1 MIQFIKRMDRGKLFY
16 CFLAVI
22 LSMTLVV
29 PLLLQSPT
37 EAAIKRT
44 PTKPVVT
51 KVTATKD
58 SVTITWK
65 KSKYATS
72 YGVLYR
78 AAGTKKWIRVKT
90 VNSSTSKYTHK
101 SSARYPLKAGKKYYY
116 TVKAYN
122 KYSKRTATDH
132 SLKSVTIPVIPGTVK
147 TVKVKANNYKQTTV
161 TWSKSGN
168 ATNYLIYYRPGSSK
182 KWTRIAMVDSR
193 AMKYVHKS
201 SSKYPLKAG
210 NTYYYTVRGYNK
222 VFKTYGGF
230 NRTGIKVNIP
240 KKPAATPTAT
250 ETPKPTVKPTATPK
264 PTAKPT
270 ATPTE
275 TPEPT
280 IEPTATPKPTQKPKP
295 TATSKPTQTPKPTAT
310 PTPVPNYMTEAY
322 ARKCEKEMIRL
333 ANVERK
339 KAGLPL
345 LEEHESLNKAAQI
358 RVEETLEK
366 FSHER
371 PNGGDDSTLSYE
383 SGAANLHGEV
393 IERGA
398 NNPEVAISA
407 WMESKGHRETILNH
421 NWRYVGAGWRSISQ
435 YGSYEVLVFADKDPD
450 QKYTLSVDANGG
462 TFPTKGDVETFDLQV
477 PAGATVP
484 VSDIPVPVK
493 EENEFKNW
501 TLIDTV
507 GIETRVKNC
516 VHMFEDLKVK
526 ANWTPL
532 ATPIPTLTPTP
543 TVTPEPI
550 ATPTPTMTPEP
561 TPIETPEIPEPTI
574 TPAPDE
580 TPTEST
586 SESDSNNNDDDLEF
600 EDYACLTADNI
611 KLTPNTISVE
621 NALGED
627 FSDSIELEP

>member
-90 VNSSTSKYTHK
+90 VSSSTSKYTHK

-147 TVKVKANNYKQTTV
+147 TVNVKANNYKQTTV

-222 VFKTYGGF
+222 VFKTYGGY
-230 NRTGIKVNIP
+230 NKAGVKAVIP
-240 KKPAATPTAT
+240 SKPQPTETPTET
-250 ETPKPTVKPTATPK
+250 PEPTVEPTTTPKPTVKPTATPK
-264 PTAKPT
+264 PTQ
-270 ATPTE
+270 
-275 TPEPT
+275 
-280 IEPTATPKPTQKPKP
+280 TPKPV
-295 TATSKPTQTPKPTAT
+295 ATPKPTQTPKPTAT
-310 PTPVPNYMTEAY
+310 PTSVPNYMTEAY

-462 TFPTKGDVETFDLQV
+462 VFPTKGDVETFDLQV

-493 EENEFKNW
+493 EGNEFEKWSCYVPSFGLEEN
-501 TLIDTV
+501 V
-507 GIETRVKNC
+507 GTKLT
-516 VHMFEDLKVK
+516 MFAAKEVK

-543 TVTPEPI
+543 TLTPEPI
-550 ATPTPTMTPEP
+550 ITPDPDPVITPEVTITPEP
-561 TPIETPEIPEPTI
+561 TETPEPTTTPE
-574 TPAPDE
+574 
-580 TPTEST
+580 
-586 SESDSNNNDDDLEF
+586 
-600 EDYACLTADNI
+600 
-611 KLTPNTISVE
+611 
-621 NALGED
+621 ED
-627 FSDSIELEP
+627 FSDASQQDANLALNEADTFSDTFDSTEVK

>member
-1 MIQFIKRMDRGKLFY
+1 MIQFIKRMDRGRLFY

-90 VNSSTSKYTHK
+90 VSSSTSKYTHK

-193 AMKYVHKS
+193 ALKYIHKS
-201 SSKYPLKAG
+201 SSKYPIKAG
-210 NTYYYTVRGYNK
+210 QTYYYMVRGYHK
-222 VFKTYGGF
+222 TFKTYGGF
-230 NRTGIKVNIP
+230 NRTGVKAVIP
-240 KKPAATPTAT
+240 RKPR
-250 ETPKPTVKPTATPK
+250 
-264 PTAKPT
+264 PT

-280 IEPTATPKPTQKPKP
+280 VEPTATPKPTVKPTATPKPTQKPKP

-462 TFPTKGDVETFDLQV
+462 IFPTKGDVETFDLQV

-493 EENEFKNW
+493 EGNEFEKWSCYVPSFGLEEN
-501 TLIDTV
+501 V
-507 GIETRVKNC
+507 GTKLT
-516 VHMFEDLKVK
+516 MFAAKEVK

-543 TVTPEPI
+543 TLTPEPI
-550 ATPTPTMTPEP
+550 ITPDPDPVITPEVTITPEP
-561 TPIETPEIPEPTI
+561 TEAPELTETPE
-574 TPAPDE
+574 
-580 TPTEST
+580 
-586 SESDSNNNDDDLEF
+586 
-600 EDYACLTADNI
+600 
-611 KLTPNTISVE
+611 
-621 NALGED
+621 ED
-627 FSDSIELEP
+627 FSDASQQDADLALNEADTFSDTFDSPEVK

>member
-78 AAGTKKWIRVKT
+78 AAGAKKWIRVKT

-147 TVKVKANNYKQTTV
+147 TVNVKANNYKQTTV

-222 VFKTYGGF
+222 VFKTYGGY
-230 NRTGIKVNIP
+230 NKAGVKAVIP
-240 KKPAATPTAT
+240 SKPQPTETPTETPEPTVEPTA
-250 ETPKPTVKPTATPK
+250 TPKPTVKPTATPK
-264 PTAKPT
+264 PTQ
-270 ATPTE
+270 
-275 TPEPT
+275 
-280 IEPTATPKPTQKPKP
+280 TPKPV
-295 TATSKPTQTPKPTAT
+295 ATPKPTQTPKPTAT

-339 KAGLPL
+339 KAGLPAL
-345 LEEHESLNKAAQI
+345 IENEALNRAAQI
-358 RVEETLEK
+358 RVEETIEK

-371 PNGGDDSTLSYE
+371 PNGEGPTSVGYE
-383 SGAANLHGEV
+383 AGAGNLAAEI

-398 NNPEVAISA
+398 YNPEVAISA
-407 WMESKGHRETILNH
+407 WMESKGHREIMLSS
-421 NWRYVGAGWRSISQ
+421 RYLYVGAGWRNISQ
-435 YGSYEVLVFADKDPD
+435 YVSYEVLVFADKDPD
-450 QKYTLSVDANGG
+450 QKYALSVDANGG
-462 TFPTKGDVETFDLQV
+462 VFPTKGDVETFDLQV

-493 EENEFKNW
+493 EGNEFEKWSCYVPSFGLEEN
-501 TLIDTV
+501 V
-507 GIETRVKNC
+507 GTKLT
-516 VHMFEDLKVK
+516 MFAAKEVK

-543 TVTPEPI
+543 TLTPEPI
-550 ATPTPTMTPEP
+550 ITPDPDPVITPEVTITPEP
-561 TPIETPEIPEPTI
+561 TETPEPTTTPE
-574 TPAPDE
+574 
-580 TPTEST
+580 
-586 SESDSNNNDDDLEF
+586 
-600 EDYACLTADNI
+600 
-611 KLTPNTISVE
+611 
-621 NALGED
+621 ED
-627 FSDSIELEP
+627 FSDASQQDADLALNEADTFSDTFDSPEVK

>member
-90 VNSSTSKYTHK
+90 VSSSTSKYTHK
-101 SSARYPLKAGKKYYY
+101 SSARYPLKAGKRYYY

-270 ATPTE
+270 
-275 TPEPT
+275 
-280 IEPTATPKPTQKPKP
+280 
-295 TATSKPTQTPKPTAT
+295 
-310 PTPVPNYMTEAY
+310 PVPNYMTEAY

-339 KAGLPL
+339 KAGLPAL
-345 LEEHESLNKAAQI
+345 IENEALNRAAQI
-358 RVEETLEK
+358 RVEETIEK

-371 PNGGDDSTLSYE
+371 PNGEGPTSVGYE
-383 SGAANLHGEV
+383 AGAGNLAAEI
-393 IERGA
+393 IERA
-398 NNPEVAISA
+398 AYNPEVAISA
-407 WMESKGHRETILNH
+407 WMESKGHRETMLSSTCL
-421 NWRYVGAGWRSISQ
+421 YVGAGWRNISQ
-435 YGSYEVLVFADKDPD
+435 LVSYEVLVFAYKDPD

-543 TVTPEPI
+543 TLTPEPI
-550 ATPTPTMTPEP
+550 ITPDPDPVITPEVTITPEP
-561 TPIETPEIPEPTI
+561 TETPEPTTTPE
-574 TPAPDE
+574 
-580 TPTEST
+580 
-586 SESDSNNNDDDLEF
+586 
-600 EDYACLTADNI
+600 
-611 KLTPNTISVE
+611 
-621 NALGED
+621 ED
-627 FSDSIELEP
+627 FSDASQQDANLALNEADTFSDTFDSTEVK

>member
-1 MIQFIKRMDRGKLFY
+1 MIKKLNKGKLFY
-16 CFLAVI
+16 SLLAFIMAVMLI
-22 LSMTLVV
+22 V
-29 PLLLQSPT
+29 PAVLQSPA
-37 EAAIKRT
+37 EAASKRT
-44 PTKPVVT
+44 PTRPVLV
-51 KVTATKD
+51 KATATKNTA
-58 SVTITWK
+58 TITWK

-72 YGVLYR
+72 YRVSYKESGAKRWSKLAIVS
-78 AAGTKKWIRVKT
+78 GKK
-90 VNSSTSKYTHK
+90 TSYTHK
-101 SSARYPLKAGKKYYY
+101 ATSSRPLKAGKKYIF
-116 TVKAYN
+116 TVRAYN
-122 KYSKRTATDH
+122 SYAKKWSSYDANGKT
-132 SLKSVTIPVIPGTVK
+132 VTIPATPSVVK
-147 TVKVKANNYKQTTV
+147 TIKVKANNYKQTTV

-222 VFKTYGGF
+222 VFKTYGGY
-230 NRTGIKVNIP
+230 NKAGVKAVIP
-240 KKPAATPTAT
+240 SKPQPTETPTETPEPTVEPTA
-250 ETPKPTVKPTATPK
+250 TPKPTVKPTATPK
-264 PTAKPT
+264 PTQ
-270 ATPTE
+270 
-275 TPEPT
+275 
-280 IEPTATPKPTQKPKP
+280 TPKPV
-295 TATSKPTQTPKPTAT
+295 ATPKPTQTPKPTAT

-339 KAGLPL
+339 KAGLPAL
-345 LEEHESLNKAAQI
+345 IENEALNRAAQI
-358 RVEETLEK
+358 RVEETIEK

-371 PNGGDDSTLSYE
+371 PNGEGPTSVGYE
-383 SGAANLHGEV
+383 AGAGNLAAEI

-398 NNPEVAISA
+398 YNPEVAISA
-407 WMESKGHRETILNH
+407 WMESKGHREIMLSS
-421 NWRYVGAGWRSISQ
+421 RYLYVGAGWRNISQ
-435 YGSYEVLVFADKDPD
+435 YVSYEVLVFADKDPD
-450 QKYTLSVDANGG
+450 QKYALSVDANGG

-543 TVTPEPI
+543 TLTPEPI
-550 ATPTPTMTPEP
+550 ITPDPDPVITPEVTITPEP
-561 TPIETPEIPEPTI
+561 TETPEPTTTPE
-574 TPAPDE
+574 
-580 TPTEST
+580 
-586 SESDSNNNDDDLEF
+586 
-600 EDYACLTADNI
+600 
-611 KLTPNTISVE
+611 
-621 NALGED
+621 ED
-627 FSDSIELEP
+627 FSDASQQDADLALNEADTFSDTFDSPEVK

>member
-90 VNSSTSKYTHK
+90 VSSSTSKYTHK

-147 TVKVKANNYKQTTV
+147 TVNVKANNYKQTTV

-222 VFKTYGGF
+222 VFKTYGGY
-230 NRTGIKVNIP
+230 NKAGVKAVIP
-240 KKPAATPTAT
+240 SKPQPTETPTETPEPTVEPTA
-250 ETPKPTVKPTATPK
+250 TPKPTVKPTATPK
-264 PTAKPT
+264 PT
-270 ATPTE
+270 
-275 TPEPT
+275 
-280 IEPTATPKPTQKPKP
+280 
-295 TATSKPTQTPKPTAT
+295 QTPKPTAT
-310 PTPVPNYMTEAY
+310 PTSVPNYMTEAY

-339 KAGLPL
+339 KAGLPAL
-345 LEEHESLNKAAQI
+345 IENEALNRAAQI
-358 RVEETLEK
+358 RVEETIEK

-371 PNGGDDSTLSYE
+371 PNGEGPTSVGYE
-383 SGAANLHGEV
+383 AGAGNLAAEI

-398 NNPEVAISA
+398 YNPEVAISA
-407 WMESKGHRETILNH
+407 WMESKGHREIMLSS
-421 NWRYVGAGWRSISQ
+421 RYLYVGAGWRNISQ
-435 YGSYEVLVFADKDPD
+435 YVSYEVLVFADKDPD
-450 QKYTLSVDANGG
+450 QKYALSVDANGG

-493 EENEFKNW
+493 EGNEFEKWSCYVPSFGLEEN
-501 TLIDTV
+501 V
-507 GIETRVKNC
+507 GTKLT
-516 VHMFEDLKVK
+516 MFAAKEVK

-532 ATPIPTLTPTP
+532 ATPIPTLTPEPIITP
-543 TVTPEPI
+543 DPDPVITPEVTI
-550 ATPTPTMTPEP
+550 TPEP
-561 TPIETPEIPEPTI
+561 TEAPEPTA
-574 TPAPDE
+574 TPE
-580 TPTEST
+580 
-586 SESDSNNNDDDLEF
+586 
-600 EDYACLTADNI
+600 
-611 KLTPNTISVE
+611 
-621 NALGED
+621 ED
-627 FSDSIELEP
+627 FSDTYQQDADLALNEADTFSDTFGSPEVK

>member
-90 VNSSTSKYTHK
+90 VSSSTSKYTHK

-147 TVKVKANNYKQTTV
+147 TVNVKANNYKQTTV

-222 VFKTYGGF
+222 VFKTYGGY
-230 NRTGIKVNIP
+230 NKAGVKAVIP
-240 KKPAATPTAT
+240 SKPQPTETPTETPEPTVEPTA
-250 ETPKPTVKPTATPK
+250 TPKPTVKPTATP
-264 PTAKPT
+264 
-270 ATPTE
+270 
-275 TPEPT
+275 
-280 IEPTATPKPTQKPKP
+280 
-295 TATSKPTQTPKPTAT
+295 KPTQTPKPTAT

-322 ARKCEKEMIRL
+322 ARKCEKKMIRL

-339 KAGLPL
+339 KAGLPAL
-345 LEEHESLNKAAQI
+345 IENEALNRAAQI
-358 RVEETLEK
+358 RVEETIEK

-371 PNGGDDSTLSYE
+371 PNGKGPTSVGYE
-383 SGAANLHGEV
+383 AGAGNLAAEI

-398 NNPEVAISA
+398 YNPEVAISA
-407 WMESKGHRETILNH
+407 WMESKGHREIMLSS
-421 NWRYVGAGWRSISQ
+421 RYLYVGAGWRNISQ
-435 YGSYEVLVFADKDPD
+435 YVSYEVLVFADKDPD

-543 TVTPEPI
+543 TLTPEPI
-550 ATPTPTMTPEP
+550 ITPDPDPDPVITPEVTITPEP
-561 TPIETPEIPEPTI
+561 TETPEPTTTPE
-574 TPAPDE
+574 
-580 TPTEST
+580 
-586 SESDSNNNDDDLEF
+586 
-600 EDYACLTADNI
+600 
-611 KLTPNTISVE
+611 
-621 NALGED
+621 ED
-627 FSDSIELEP
+627 FSDASQQDANLALNEADTFSDTFDSTEVK

>member
-90 VNSSTSKYTHK
+90 VSSSTSKYTHK

-147 TVKVKANNYKQTTV
+147 TVNVKANNYKQTTV

-222 VFKTYGGF
+222 VFKTYGGY
-230 NRTGIKVNIP
+230 NKAGVKAVIP
-240 KKPAATPTAT
+240 SKPQPTETPTETPEPTVEPTA
-250 ETPKPTVKPTATPK
+250 TPKPTVKPTATPK
-264 PTAKPT
+264 PT
-270 ATPTE
+270 
-275 TPEPT
+275 
-280 IEPTATPKPTQKPKP
+280 
-295 TATSKPTQTPKPTAT
+295 QTPKPTAT
-310 PTPVPNYMTEAY
+310 PTSVPNYMTEAY

-339 KAGLPL
+339 KAGLPAL
-345 LEEHESLNKAAQI
+345 IENEALNRAAQI
-358 RVEETLEK
+358 RVEETIEK

-371 PNGGDDSTLSYE
+371 PNGEGPTSVGYE
-383 SGAANLHGEV
+383 AGAGNLAAEI

-398 NNPEVAISA
+398 YNPEVAISA
-407 WMESKGHRETILNH
+407 WMESKGHREIMLSS
-421 NWRYVGAGWRSISQ
+421 RYLYVGAGWRNISQ
-435 YGSYEVLVFADKDPD
+435 YVSYEVLVFADKDPD
-450 QKYTLSVDANGG
+450 QKYALSVDANGG

-493 EENEFKNW
+493 EGNEFEKWSCYVPSFGLEEN
-501 TLIDTV
+501 V
-507 GIETRVKNC
+507 GTKLT
-516 VHMFEDLKVK
+516 MFAAKEVK

-532 ATPIPTLTPTP
+532 ATPIPTLTPEPIITP
-543 TVTPEPI
+543 DPDPVITPEVTI
-550 ATPTPTMTPEP
+550 TPEP
-561 TPIETPEIPEPTI
+561 TEAPEPTETPEPTATPE
-574 TPAPDE
+574 
-580 TPTEST
+580 
-586 SESDSNNNDDDLEF
+586 
-600 EDYACLTADNI
+600 
-611 KLTPNTISVE
+611 
-621 NALGED
+621 ED
-627 FSDSIELEP
+627 FSDTYQQDADLALNEADTFSDTFGSPEVK

>member
-90 VNSSTSKYTHK
+90 VSSSTSKYTHK

-147 TVKVKANNYKQTTV
+147 TVNVKANNYKQTTV
-161 TWSKSGN
+161 AWSKSGN

-182 KWTRIAMVDSR
+182 KWTRIAMVDNR

-222 VFKTYGGF
+222 VFKTYGGY
-230 NRTGIKVNIP
+230 NKAGVKAVIP
-240 KKPAATPTAT
+240 SKPQPTETPTETPEPTVEPTA
-250 ETPKPTVKPTATPK
+250 TPKPTVKPTATPK
-264 PTAKPT
+264 PTQ
-270 ATPTE
+270 
-275 TPEPT
+275 
-280 IEPTATPKPTQKPKP
+280 TPKPV
-295 TATSKPTQTPKPTAT
+295 ATPKPTQTPKPTAT

-339 KAGLPL
+339 KAGLPAL
-345 LEEHESLNKAAQI
+345 IENEALNRAAQI
-358 RVEETLEK
+358 RVEETIEK

-371 PNGGDDSTLSYE
+371 PNGEGPTSVGYE
-383 SGAANLHGEV
+383 AGAGNLAAEI

-398 NNPEVAISA
+398 YNPEVAISA
-407 WMESKGHRETILNH
+407 WMESKGHREIMLSS
-421 NWRYVGAGWRSISQ
+421 RYLYVGAGWRNISQ
-435 YGSYEVLVFADKDPD
+435 YVSYEVLVFADKDPD
-450 QKYTLSVDANGG
+450 QKYALSVDANGG

-493 EENEFKNW
+493 EGNEFEKWSCYVPSFGLEEN
-501 TLIDTV
+501 V
-507 GIETRVKNC
+507 GTKLT
-516 VHMFEDLKVK
+516 MFAAKEVK

-543 TVTPEPI
+543 TLTPEPI
-550 ATPTPTMTPEP
+550 ITPDPDPVITPEVTITPEP
-561 TPIETPEIPEPTI
+561 TEAPELTETPE
-574 TPAPDE
+574 
-580 TPTEST
+580 
-586 SESDSNNNDDDLEF
+586 
-600 EDYACLTADNI
+600 
-611 KLTPNTISVE
+611 
-621 NALGED
+621 ED
-627 FSDSIELEP
+627 FSDASQQDADLALNEADTFSDTFDSPEVK

>member
-90 VNSSTSKYTHK
+90 VSSSTSKYTHK

-222 VFKTYGGF
+222 VFKTYGGY
-230 NRTGIKVNIP
+230 NKAGVKAVIP
-240 KKPAATPTAT
+240 SKPQPTETPTETPEPTVEPTA
-250 ETPKPTVKPTATPK
+250 TPKPTVKPTATPK
-264 PTAKPT
+264 PTQTSKPV
-270 ATPTE
+270 ATP
-275 TPEPT
+275 
-280 IEPTATPKPTQKPKP
+280 
-295 TATSKPTQTPKPTAT
+295 KPTQTPKPTAT

-339 KAGLPL
+339 KAGLPAL
-345 LEEHESLNKAAQI
+345 IENEALNRAAQI
-358 RVEETLEK
+358 RVEETIEK

-371 PNGGDDSTLSYE
+371 PNGEGPTSVGYE
-383 SGAANLHGEV
+383 AGAGNLAAEI

-398 NNPEVAISA
+398 YNPEVAISA
-407 WMESKGHRETILNH
+407 WMESKGHREIMLSS
-421 NWRYVGAGWRSISQ
+421 RYLYVGAGWRNISQ
-435 YGSYEVLVFADKDPD
+435 YVSYEVLVFADKDPD
-450 QKYTLSVDANGG
+450 QKYALSVDANGG

-493 EENEFKNW
+493 EGNEFEKWSCYVPSFGLEEN
-501 TLIDTV
+501 V
-507 GIETRVKNC
+507 GTKLT
-516 VHMFEDLKVK
+516 MFAAKEVK

-543 TVTPEPI
+543 TLTPEPI
-550 ATPTPTMTPEP
+550 ITPDPDPVITPEVTITPEP
-561 TPIETPEIPEPTI
+561 TEAPELTETPE
-574 TPAPDE
+574 
-580 TPTEST
+580 
-586 SESDSNNNDDDLEF
+586 
-600 EDYACLTADNI
+600 
-611 KLTPNTISVE
+611 
-621 NALGED
+621 ED
-627 FSDSIELEP
+627 FSDTSQQDADLALDEADAFSDTFDSPEVK

>member
-90 VNSSTSKYTHK
+90 VSSSTSKYTHK
-101 SSARYPLKAGKKYYY
+101 SSARYPLKAGKRYYY

-222 VFKTYGGF
+222 VFKTYGGY
-230 NRTGIKVNIP
+230 NKAGVKAVIP
-240 KKPAATPTAT
+240 SKPQPTETPTETPEPTVEPTA
-250 ETPKPTVKPTATPK
+250 TPKPTVKPTATPK
-264 PTAKPT
+264 PTQ
-270 ATPTE
+270 
-275 TPEPT
+275 
-280 IEPTATPKPTQKPKP
+280 TPKPV
-295 TATSKPTQTPKPTAT
+295 ATPKPTQTPKPTAT

-339 KAGLPL
+339 KAGLPAL
-345 LEEHESLNKAAQI
+345 IENEALNRAAQI
-358 RVEETLEK
+358 RVEETIEK

-371 PNGGDDSTLSYE
+371 PNGEGPTSVGYE
-383 SGAANLHGEV
+383 AGAGNLAAEI

-398 NNPEVAISA
+398 YNPEVAISA
-407 WMESKGHRETILNH
+407 WMESKGHREIMLSS
-421 NWRYVGAGWRSISQ
+421 RYLYVGAGWRNISQ
-435 YGSYEVLVFADKDPD
+435 YVSYEVLVFADKDPD
-450 QKYTLSVDANGG
+450 QKYALSVDANGG

-493 EENEFKNW
+493 EENDFKDW

-507 GIETRVKNC
+507 GIEYNAGSNNI
-516 VHMFEDLKVK
+516 HMFEDLKVK

-543 TVTPEPI
+543 TLTPEPI
-550 ATPTPTMTPEP
+550 ITPDPDPVITPEVTITPEP
-561 TPIETPEIPEPTI
+561 TEAPELTETPE
-574 TPAPDE
+574 
-580 TPTEST
+580 
-586 SESDSNNNDDDLEF
+586 
-600 EDYACLTADNI
+600 
-611 KLTPNTISVE
+611 
-621 NALGED
+621 ED
-627 FSDSIELEP
+627 FSDTSQQDADLALDEADAFSDTFDSPEVK

>member
-90 VNSSTSKYTHK
+90 VSSSTSKYTHK

-147 TVKVKANNYKQTTV
+147 TVNVKANNYKQTTV

-222 VFKTYGGF
+222 VFKTYGGY
-230 NRTGIKVNIP
+230 NKAGVKAVIP
-240 KKPAATPTAT
+240 SKPQPTETPEPTVEPTA
-250 ETPKPTVKPTATPK
+250 TPKPTVKPTATPK
-264 PTAKPT
+264 PT
-270 ATPTE
+270 
-275 TPEPT
+275 
-280 IEPTATPKPTQKPKP
+280 
-295 TATSKPTQTPKPTAT
+295 QTPKPTAT
-310 PTPVPNYMTEAY
+310 PTSVPNYMTEAY

-339 KAGLPL
+339 KAGLPAL
-345 LEEHESLNKAAQI
+345 IENEALNRAAQI
-358 RVEETLEK
+358 RVEETIEK

-371 PNGGDDSTLSYE
+371 PNGEGPTSVGYE
-383 SGAANLHGEV
+383 AGAGNLAAEI

-398 NNPEVAISA
+398 YNPEVAISA
-407 WMESKGHRETILNH
+407 WMESKGHREIMLSS
-421 NWRYVGAGWRSISQ
+421 RYLYVGAGWRNISQ
-435 YGSYEVLVFADKDPD
+435 YVSYEVLVFADKDPD
-450 QKYTLSVDANGG
+450 QKYALSVDANGG

-493 EENEFKNW
+493 EGNEFEKWSCYVPSFGLEEN
-501 TLIDTV
+501 V
-507 GIETRVKNC
+507 GTKLT
-516 VHMFEDLKVK
+516 MFAAKEVK

-532 ATPIPTLTPTP
+532 ATPIPTLTPEPIITP
-543 TVTPEPI
+543 DPDPVITPEVTI
-550 ATPTPTMTPEP
+550 TPEP
-561 TPIETPEIPEPTI
+561 TEAPEPTETPEPTATPE
-574 TPAPDE
+574 
-580 TPTEST
+580 
-586 SESDSNNNDDDLEF
+586 
-600 EDYACLTADNI
+600 
-611 KLTPNTISVE
+611 
-621 NALGED
+621 ED
-627 FSDSIELEP
+627 FSDTYQQDADLALNEADTFSDTFGSPEVK

>member
-90 VNSSTSKYTHK
+90 VSSSTSKYTHK

-147 TVKVKANNYKQTTV
+147 TVNVKANNYKQTTV

-168 ATNYLIYYRPGSSK
+168 ATNYLIYYRPSSSK

-230 NRTGIKVNIP
+230 NRTGVKAVIP
-240 KKPAATPTAT
+240 SKPQPTETPTETPEPTVEPTA
-250 ETPKPTVKPTATPK
+250 TPKPTVKPTATP
-264 PTAKPT
+264 
-270 ATPTE
+270 
-275 TPEPT
+275 
-280 IEPTATPKPTQKPKP
+280 
-295 TATSKPTQTPKPTAT
+295 KPTQTPKPTAT

-462 TFPTKGDVETFDLQV
+462 VFPTKGDVETFDLQV

-493 EENEFKNW
+493 EGNEFEKWSCYVPSFGLEENIG
-501 TLIDTV
+501 TKLT
-507 GIETRVKNC
+507 
-516 VHMFEDLKVK
+516 MFAAKEVK

-543 TVTPEPI
+543 TLTPEPI
-550 ATPTPTMTPEP
+550 ITPDPDPVITPEVTITPEP
-561 TPIETPEIPEPTI
+561 TETPEPTTTPE
-574 TPAPDE
+574 
-580 TPTEST
+580 
-586 SESDSNNNDDDLEF
+586 
-600 EDYACLTADNI
+600 
-611 KLTPNTISVE
+611 
-621 NALGED
+621 ED
-627 FSDSIELEP
+627 FSDASQQDANLALNEADTFSDTFDSTEVK

>member
-90 VNSSTSKYTHK
+90 VSSSTSKYTHK
-101 SSARYPLKAGKKYYY
+101 SSARYPLKAGKRYYY

-222 VFKTYGGF
+222 VFKTYGGY
-230 NRTGIKVNIP
+230 NKAGVKAVIP
-240 KKPAATPTAT
+240 SKPQPTETPTETPEPTVEPTA
-250 ETPKPTVKPTATPK
+250 TPKPTVKPTATPK
-264 PTAKPT
+264 PTQ
-270 ATPTE
+270 
-275 TPEPT
+275 
-280 IEPTATPKPTQKPKP
+280 TPKPV
-295 TATSKPTQTPKPTAT
+295 ATPKPTQTPKPTAT

-339 KAGLPL
+339 KAGLPAL
-345 LEEHESLNKAAQI
+345 IENEALNRAAQI
-358 RVEETLEK
+358 RVEETIEK

-371 PNGGDDSTLSYE
+371 PNGEGPTSVGYE
-383 SGAANLHGEV
+383 AGAGNLAAEI

-398 NNPEVAISA
+398 YNPEVAISA
-407 WMESKGHRETILNH
+407 WMESKGHREIMLSS
-421 NWRYVGAGWRSISQ
+421 RYLYVGAGWRNISQ
-435 YGSYEVLVFADKDPD
+435 YVSYEVLVFADKDPD
-450 QKYTLSVDANGG
+450 QKYALSVDANGG

-493 EENEFKNW
+493 EENDFKDW

-507 GIETRVKNC
+507 GIEYNAGSNNI
-516 VHMFEDLKVK
+516 HMFEDLKVK

>member
-90 VNSSTSKYTHK
+90 VSSSTSKYTHK
-101 SSARYPLKAGKKYYY
+101 SSARYPLKAGKRYYY

-230 NRTGIKVNIP
+230 NRTGINVNIP

-270 ATPTE
+270 
-275 TPEPT
+275 
-280 IEPTATPKPTQKPKP
+280 
-295 TATSKPTQTPKPTAT
+295 
-310 PTPVPNYMTEAY
+310 PVPNYMTEAY

-339 KAGLPL
+339 KAGLPAL
-345 LEEHESLNKAAQI
+345 IENEALNRAAQI
-358 RVEETLEK
+358 RVEETIEK

-371 PNGGDDSTLSYE
+371 PNGEGPTSVGYE
-383 SGAANLHGEV
+383 AGAGNLAAEI
-393 IERGA
+393 IERA
-398 NNPEVAISA
+398 AYNPEVAISA
-407 WMESKGHRETILNH
+407 WMESKGHRETMLSS
-421 NWRYVGAGWRSISQ
+421 RYLYVGAGWRNISQ
-435 YGSYEVLVFADKDPD
+435 LVSYEVLVFAYKDPD

-543 TVTPEPI
+543 TLTPEPI
-550 ATPTPTMTPEP
+550 ITPDPDPVITPEVTITPEP
-561 TPIETPEIPEPTI
+561 TETPEPTTTPE
-574 TPAPDE
+574 
-580 TPTEST
+580 
-586 SESDSNNNDDDLEF
+586 
-600 EDYACLTADNI
+600 
-611 KLTPNTISVE
+611 
-621 NALGED
+621 ED
-627 FSDSIELEP
+627 FSDASQQDANLALNEADTFSDTFDSTEVK

>member
-90 VNSSTSKYTHK
+90 VSSSTSKYTHK
-101 SSARYPLKAGKKYYY
+101 SSARYPLKAGKRYYY

-222 VFKTYGGF
+222 VFKTYGGY
-230 NRTGIKVNIP
+230 NKAGVKAVIP
-240 KKPAATPTAT
+240 SKPQPTETPTETPEPTVEPTA
-250 ETPKPTVKPTATPK
+250 TPKPTVKPTATP
-264 PTAKPT
+264 
-270 ATPTE
+270 
-275 TPEPT
+275 
-280 IEPTATPKPTQKPKP
+280 
-295 TATSKPTQTPKPTAT
+295 KPTQTPKPTAT

-371 PNGGDDSTLSYE
+371 PNGGNDSTLSYE

-493 EENEFKNW
+493 EGNEFEKWSCYVPSFGLEEN
-501 TLIDTV
+501 V
-507 GIETRVKNC
+507 GTKLT
-516 VHMFEDLKVK
+516 MFAAKEVK

-543 TVTPEPI
+543 TLTPEPI
-550 ATPTPTMTPEP
+550 ITPDPDPVITPEVTITPEP
-561 TPIETPEIPEPTI
+561 TETPEPTTTPE
-574 TPAPDE
+574 
-580 TPTEST
+580 
-586 SESDSNNNDDDLEF
+586 
-600 EDYACLTADNI
+600 
-611 KLTPNTISVE
+611 
-621 NALGED
+621 ED
-627 FSDSIELEP
+627 FSDASQQDANLALNEADTFSDTFDSTEVK

>member
-1 MIQFIKRMDRGKLFY
+1 MIKKLNKGKLFY
-16 CFLAVI
+16 SLLAFIMAVMLI
-22 LSMTLVV
+22 V
-29 PLLLQSPT
+29 PAVLQSPA
-37 EAAIKRT
+37 ESASKRT
-44 PTKPVVT
+44 PTRPVLV
-51 KVTATKD
+51 KATATKNTA
-58 SVTITWK
+58 TITWK

-72 YGVLYR
+72 YRVSYKESGAKRWSKLAIVS
-78 AAGTKKWIRVKT
+78 GKK
-90 VNSSTSKYTHK
+90 TSYTHK
-101 SSARYPLKAGKKYYY
+101 ATSSRPLKAGKKYIF
-116 TVKAYN
+116 TVRAYN
-122 KYSKRTATDH
+122 SYAKKWSSYDAKGKT
-132 SLKSVTIPVIPGTVK
+132 VTIPATPSVVK
-147 TVKVKANNYKQTTV
+147 TIKVKANNYKQTTV

-462 TFPTKGDVETFDLQV
+462 VFPTKGDVETFDLQV

-561 TPIETPEIPEPTI
+561 TPIETSEIPEPTI

-611 KLTPNTISVE
+611 KLTPNTISVK

>member
-90 VNSSTSKYTHK
+90 VSSSTSKYTHK

-147 TVKVKANNYKQTTV
+147 TVNVKANNYKQTTV

-222 VFKTYGGF
+222 VFKTYGGY
-230 NRTGIKVNIP
+230 NKAGVKAVIP
-240 KKPAATPTAT
+240 SKPQPTETPTETPEPTVEPTA
-250 ETPKPTVKPTATPK
+250 TPKPTVKPTATPK
-264 PTAKPT
+264 PTQ
-270 ATPTE
+270 
-275 TPEPT
+275 
-280 IEPTATPKPTQKPKP
+280 TPKPV
-295 TATSKPTQTPKPTAT
+295 ATPKPTQTPKPTAT

-339 KAGLPL
+339 KAGLPAL
-345 LEEHESLNKAAQI
+345 IENEALNRAAQI
-358 RVEETLEK
+358 RVEETIEK

-371 PNGGDDSTLSYE
+371 PNGEGPTSVGYE
-383 SGAANLHGEV
+383 AGAGNLAAEI

-398 NNPEVAISA
+398 YNPEVAISA
-407 WMESKGHRETILNH
+407 WMESKGHREIMLSS
-421 NWRYVGAGWRSISQ
+421 RYLYVGAGWRNISQ
-435 YGSYEVLVFADKDPD
+435 YVSYEVLVFADKDPD
-450 QKYTLSVDANGG
+450 QKYALSVDANGG

-493 EENEFKNW
+493 EGNEFEKWSCYVPSFGLEEN
-501 TLIDTV
+501 V
-507 GIETRVKNC
+507 GTKLT
-516 VHMFEDLKVK
+516 MFAAKEVK

-543 TVTPEPI
+543 TLTPEPI
-550 ATPTPTMTPEP
+550 ITPDPDPVITPEVTITPEP
-561 TPIETPEIPEPTI
+561 TETPEPTTTPE
-574 TPAPDE
+574 
-580 TPTEST
+580 
-586 SESDSNNNDDDLEF
+586 
-600 EDYACLTADNI
+600 
-611 KLTPNTISVE
+611 
-621 NALGED
+621 ED
-627 FSDSIELEP
+627 FSDASQQDANLALNEADTFSDTFDSTEVK

>member
-90 VNSSTSKYTHK
+90 VSSSTSKYTHK
-101 SSARYPLKAGKKYYY
+101 SSARYPLKAGKRYYY

-222 VFKTYGGF
+222 VFKTYGGY
-230 NRTGIKVNIP
+230 NKAGVKAVIP
-240 KKPAATPTAT
+240 SKPQPTETPTETPEPTVEPTA
-250 ETPKPTVKPTATPK
+250 TPKPTVKPTATPK
-264 PTAKPT
+264 PTQ
-270 ATPTE
+270 
-275 TPEPT
+275 
-280 IEPTATPKPTQKPKP
+280 TPKPV
-295 TATSKPTQTPKPTAT
+295 ATPKPTQTPKPTAT

-339 KAGLPL
+339 KAGLPAL
-345 LEEHESLNKAAQI
+345 IENEALNRAAQI
-358 RVEETLEK
+358 RVEETIEK

-371 PNGGDDSTLSYE
+371 PNGEGPTSVGYE
-383 SGAANLHGEV
+383 AGAGNLAAEI

-398 NNPEVAISA
+398 YNPEVAISA
-407 WMESKGHRETILNH
+407 WMESKGHREIMLSS
-421 NWRYVGAGWRSISQ
+421 RYLYVGAGWRNISQ
-435 YGSYEVLVFADKDPD
+435 YVSYEVLVFADKDPD
-450 QKYTLSVDANGG
+450 QKYALSVDANGG
-462 TFPTKGDVETFDLQV
+462 VFPTKGDVETFDLQV

-493 EENEFKNW
+493 EGNEFEKWSCYVPSFGLEEN
-501 TLIDTV
+501 V
-507 GIETRVKNC
+507 GTKLT
-516 VHMFEDLKVK
+516 MFAAKEVK

-543 TVTPEPI
+543 TLTPEPI
-550 ATPTPTMTPEP
+550 ITPDPDPVITPEVTITPEP
-561 TPIETPEIPEPTI
+561 TETPEPTTTPE
-574 TPAPDE
+574 
-580 TPTEST
+580 
-586 SESDSNNNDDDLEF
+586 
-600 EDYACLTADNI
+600 
-611 KLTPNTISVE
+611 
-621 NALGED
+621 ED
-627 FSDSIELEP
+627 FSDASQQDANLALNEADTFSDTFDSTEVK

>member
-90 VNSSTSKYTHK
+90 VSSSTSKYTHK
-101 SSARYPLKAGKKYYY
+101 SSARYPLKAGKRYYY

-222 VFKTYGGF
+222 VFKTYGGY
-230 NRTGIKVNIP
+230 NKAGVKAVIP
-240 KKPAATPTAT
+240 SKPQPTETPTETPEPTVEPTA
-250 ETPKPTVKPTATPK
+250 TPKPTVKPTATPK
-264 PTAKPT
+264 PTQ
-270 ATPTE
+270 
-275 TPEPT
+275 
-280 IEPTATPKPTQKPKP
+280 TPKPV
-295 TATSKPTQTPKPTAT
+295 ATPKPTQTPKPTAT
-310 PTPVPNYMTEAY
+310 PTSVPNYMTEAY

-339 KAGLPL
+339 KAGLPAL
-345 LEEHESLNKAAQI
+345 VENEALNRAARV
-358 RVEETLEK
+358 RVEEIVEK
-366 FSHER
+366 FSHGR
-371 PNGGDDSTLSYE
+371 PNGEDSSTVGYE
-383 SGAANLHGEV
+383 VGAGNIGSEV
-393 IERGA
+393 IERGG
-398 NNPEVAISA
+398 NTPEIAISA
-407 WMESKGHRETILNH
+407 WMQSKGHRNTILSSS
-421 NWRYVGAGWRSISQ
+421 WYYVGAGWRHGVSQ
-435 YGSYEVLVFADKDPD
+435 NSGYAVLVFADKDPD

-493 EENEFKNW
+493 EGNEFEKWSCYVPSFGLEEN
-501 TLIDTV
+501 V
-507 GIETRVKNC
+507 GTKLT
-516 VHMFEDLKVK
+516 MFAAKEVK

>member
-182 KWTRIAMVDSR
+182 KWTRIAMVDNR

-222 VFKTYGGF
+222 VFKTYGGY
-230 NRTGIKVNIP
+230 NKAGVKAVIP
-240 KKPAATPTAT
+240 SKPQPTETPTETPEPTVEPTA
-250 ETPKPTVKPTATPK
+250 TPKPTVKPTATPK
-264 PTAKPT
+264 PTQ
-270 ATPTE
+270 
-275 TPEPT
+275 
-280 IEPTATPKPTQKPKP
+280 TPKPV
-295 TATSKPTQTPKPTAT
+295 ATRKPTQTPKPTAT

-339 KAGLPL
+339 KAGLPAL
-345 LEEHESLNKAAQI
+345 IENEALNRAAQI
-358 RVEETLEK
+358 RVEETIEK

-371 PNGGDDSTLSYE
+371 PNGEGPTSVGYE
-383 SGAANLHGEV
+383 AGAGNLAAEI

-398 NNPEVAISA
+398 YNPEVAISA
-407 WMESKGHRETILNH
+407 WMESKGHREIMLSS
-421 NWRYVGAGWRSISQ
+421 RYLYVGAGWRNISQ
-435 YGSYEVLVFADKDPD
+435 YVSYEVLVFADKDPD
-450 QKYTLSVDANGG
+450 QKYALSVDANGG
-462 TFPTKGDVETFDLQV
+462 VFPTKGDVETFDLQV

-493 EENEFKNW
+493 EGNEFEKWSCYVPSFGLEEN
-501 TLIDTV
+501 V
-507 GIETRVKNC
+507 GTKLT
-516 VHMFEDLKVK
+516 MFAAKEVK

-543 TVTPEPI
+543 TLTPEPI
-550 ATPTPTMTPEP
+550 ITPDPDPVITPEVTITPEP
-561 TPIETPEIPEPTI
+561 TEAPEPTETPEPTATPE
-574 TPAPDE
+574 
-580 TPTEST
+580 
-586 SESDSNNNDDDLEF
+586 
-600 EDYACLTADNI
+600 
-611 KLTPNTISVE
+611 
-621 NALGED
+621 ED
-627 FSDSIELEP
+627 FSDTSQQDADLALNEADTFSDTFDSPEVK

>member
-1 MIQFIKRMDRGKLFY
+1 MIKKLNKGKLFY
-16 CFLAVI
+16 SLLAFIMAVMLI
-22 LSMTLVV
+22 V
-29 PLLLQSPT
+29 PAVLQSPA
-37 EAAIKRT
+37 EAASKRT
-44 PTKPVVT
+44 PTRPVLV
-51 KVTATKD
+51 KATATKNTA
-58 SVTITWK
+58 TITWK

-72 YGVLYR
+72 YRVSYKESGAKRWSKLAIVS
-78 AAGTKKWIRVKT
+78 GKK
-90 VNSSTSKYTHK
+90 TSYTHK
-101 SSARYPLKAGKKYYY
+101 ATSSRPLKAGKKYIF
-116 TVKAYN
+116 TVRAYN
-122 KYSKRTATDH
+122 SYAKKWSSYDAKGKT
-132 SLKSVTIPVIPGTVK
+132 VTIPATPSVVK
-147 TVKVKANNYKQTTV
+147 TIKVKANNYKQTTV

-270 ATPTE
+270 AMPTE

-339 KAGLPL
+339 KAGLPAL
-345 LEEHESLNKAAQI
+345 IENEALNRAAQI
-358 RVEETLEK
+358 RVEETIEK

-371 PNGGDDSTLSYE
+371 PNGEGPTSVGYE
-383 SGAANLHGEV
+383 AGAGNLAAEI

-398 NNPEVAISA
+398 YNPEVAISA
-407 WMESKGHRETILNH
+407 WMESKGHREIMLSS
-421 NWRYVGAGWRSISQ
+421 RYLYVGAGWRNISQ
-435 YGSYEVLVFADKDPD
+435 YVSYEVLVFADKDPD
-450 QKYTLSVDANGG
+450 QKYALSVDANGG

-543 TVTPEPI
+543 TLTPEPI
-550 ATPTPTMTPEP
+550 ITPDPDPVITPEVTITPEP
-561 TPIETPEIPEPTI
+561 TETPEPTTTPE
-574 TPAPDE
+574 
-580 TPTEST
+580 
-586 SESDSNNNDDDLEF
+586 
-600 EDYACLTADNI
+600 
-611 KLTPNTISVE
+611 
-621 NALGED
+621 ED
-627 FSDSIELEP
+627 FSDASQQDANLALNEADTFSDTFDSTEVK

>member
-90 VNSSTSKYTHK
+90 VSSSTSKYTHK
-101 SSARYPLKAGKKYYY
+101 SSARYPLKAGKRYYY

-222 VFKTYGGF
+222 VFKTYGGY
-230 NRTGIKVNIP
+230 NKAGVKAVIP
-240 KKPAATPTAT
+240 SKPQPTETPTETPEPTVEPTA
-250 ETPKPTVKPTATPK
+250 TPKPTVKPTATPK
-264 PTAKPT
+264 PTQ
-270 ATPTE
+270 
-275 TPEPT
+275 
-280 IEPTATPKPTQKPKP
+280 TPKPV
-295 TATSKPTQTPKPTAT
+295 ATPKPTQTPKPTAT

-339 KAGLPL
+339 KAGLPAL
-345 LEEHESLNKAAQI
+345 IENEALNRAAQI
-358 RVEETLEK
+358 RVEETIEK

-371 PNGGDDSTLSYE
+371 PNGEGPTSVGYE
-383 SGAANLHGEV
+383 AGAGNLAAEI

-398 NNPEVAISA
+398 YNPEVAISA
-407 WMESKGHRETILNH
+407 WMESKGHREIMLSS
-421 NWRYVGAGWRSISQ
+421 RYLYVGAGWRNISQ
-435 YGSYEVLVFADKDPD
+435 YVSYEVLVFADKDPD
-450 QKYTLSVDANGG
+450 QKYALSVDANGG
-462 TFPTKGDVETFDLQV
+462 VFPTKGDVETFDLQV

-493 EENEFKNW
+493 EGNEFEKWSCYVPSFGLEEN
-501 TLIDTV
+501 V
-507 GIETRVKNC
+507 GTKLT
-516 VHMFEDLKVK
+516 MFAAKEVK

-561 TPIETPEIPEPTI
+561 TPIETSEIPEPTI

-611 KLTPNTISVE
+611 KLTPNTISVK

>member
-1 MIQFIKRMDRGKLFY
+1 MIKKLNKGKLFY
-16 CFLAVI
+16 SLLAFIMAVMLI
-22 LSMTLVV
+22 V
-29 PLLLQSPT
+29 PAVLQSPA
-37 EAAIKRT
+37 EAASKRT
-44 PTKPVVT
+44 PTRPVLV
-51 KVTATKD
+51 KATATKNTA
-58 SVTITWK
+58 TITWK

-72 YGVLYR
+72 YRVSYKESGAKRWSKLAIVS
-78 AAGTKKWIRVKT
+78 GKKA
-90 VNSSTSKYTHK
+90 SYTHK
-101 SSARYPLKAGKKYYY
+101 ATSSRPLKAGKKYIF
-116 TVKAYN
+116 TVRAYN
-122 KYSKRTATDH
+122 SYAKKWSSYDAKGKT
-132 SLKSVTIPVIPGTVK
+132 VTIPATPSVVK
-147 TVKVKANNYKQTTV
+147 TIKVKANNYKQTTV

-222 VFKTYGGF
+222 VFKTYGGY
-230 NRTGIKVNIP
+230 NKAGVKAVIP
-240 KKPAATPTAT
+240 SKPQPT
-250 ETPKPTVKPTATPK
+250 E
-264 PTAKPT
+264 
-270 ATPTE
+270 TPTE

-339 KAGLPL
+339 KAGLPAL
-345 LEEHESLNKAAQI
+345 VENEALNRAARV
-358 RVEETLEK
+358 RVEEIVEK
-366 FSHER
+366 FSHGR
-371 PNGGDDSTLSYE
+371 PNGEDSSTVGYE
-383 SGAANLHGEV
+383 VGAGNIGSEV
-393 IERGA
+393 IERGG
-398 NNPEVAISA
+398 NTPEIAISA
-407 WMESKGHRETILNH
+407 WMQSKGHRNTILSSS
-421 NWRYVGAGWRSISQ
+421 WYYVGAGWRHGVSQ
-435 YGSYEVLVFADKDPD
+435 NSGYAVLVFADKDPD

-543 TVTPEPI
+543 TLTPEPI
-550 ATPTPTMTPEP
+550 ITPDPDPVITPEVTITPEP
-561 TPIETPEIPEPTI
+561 TETPEPTTTPE
-574 TPAPDE
+574 
-580 TPTEST
+580 
-586 SESDSNNNDDDLEF
+586 
-600 EDYACLTADNI
+600 
-611 KLTPNTISVE
+611 
-621 NALGED
+621 ED
-627 FSDSIELEP
+627 FSDASQQDANLALNEADTFSDTFDSTEVK

>member
-1 MIQFIKRMDRGKLFY
+1 MIKKLNKGKLFY
-16 CFLAVI
+16 SLLAFIMAVMLI
-22 LSMTLVV
+22 V
-29 PLLLQSPT
+29 PAVLQSPA
-37 EAAIKRT
+37 EAASKRT
-44 PTKPVVT
+44 PTRPVLV
-51 KVTATKD
+51 KATATKNTA
-58 SVTITWK
+58 TITWK

-72 YGVLYR
+72 YRVSYKESGAKRWSKLAIVS
-78 AAGTKKWIRVKT
+78 GKK
-90 VNSSTSKYTHK
+90 TSYTHK
-101 SSARYPLKAGKKYYY
+101 ATSSRPLKAGKKYIF
-116 TVKAYN
+116 TVRAYN
-122 KYSKRTATDH
+122 SYAKKWSSYDAKGKT
-132 SLKSVTIPVIPGTVK
+132 VTIPATPSVVK
-147 TVKVKANNYKQTTV
+147 TIKVKANNYKQTTV

-222 VFKTYGGF
+222 VFKTYGGY
-230 NRTGIKVNIP
+230 NKAGVKAVIP
-240 KKPAATPTAT
+240 SKPQPT
-250 ETPKPTVKPTATPK
+250 E
-264 PTAKPT
+264 
-270 ATPTE
+270 TPTE

-339 KAGLPL
+339 KAGLPAL
-345 LEEHESLNKAAQI
+345 VENEALNRAARV
-358 RVEETLEK
+358 RVEEIVEK
-366 FSHER
+366 FSHGR
-371 PNGGDDSTLSYE
+371 PNGEDSSTVGYE
-383 SGAANLHGEV
+383 VGAGNIGSEV
-393 IERGA
+393 IERGG
-398 NNPEVAISA
+398 NTPEIAISA
-407 WMESKGHRETILNH
+407 WMQSKGHRNTILSSS
-421 NWRYVGAGWRSISQ
+421 WYYVGAGWRHGVSQ
-435 YGSYEVLVFADKDPD
+435 NSGYAVLVFADKDPD

-543 TVTPEPI
+543 TLTPEPI
-550 ATPTPTMTPEP
+550 ITPDPDPVITPEVTITPEP
-561 TPIETPEIPEPTI
+561 TETPEPTTTPE
-574 TPAPDE
+574 
-580 TPTEST
+580 
-586 SESDSNNNDDDLEF
+586 
-600 EDYACLTADNI
+600 
-611 KLTPNTISVE
+611 
-621 NALGED
+621 ED
-627 FSDSIELEP
+627 FSDASQQDANLALNEADTFSDTFDSTEVK

>member
-1 MIQFIKRMDRGKLFY
+1 MIKKLNKGKLFY
-16 CFLAVI
+16 SLLAFIMAVMLI
-22 LSMTLVV
+22 V
-29 PLLLQSPT
+29 PAVLQSPA
-37 EAAIKRT
+37 EAASKRT
-44 PTKPVVT
+44 PTRPVLV
-51 KVTATKD
+51 KATATKNTA
-58 SVTITWK
+58 TITWK

-72 YGVLYR
+72 YRVSYKESGAKRWSKLAIVS
-78 AAGTKKWIRVKT
+78 GKK
-90 VNSSTSKYTHK
+90 TSYTHK
-101 SSARYPLKAGKKYYY
+101 ATSSRPLKAGKKYIF
-116 TVKAYN
+116 TVMAYN
-122 KYSKRTATDH
+122 SYAKKWSSYDAKGKT
-132 SLKSVTIPVIPGTVK
+132 VTIPATPSVVK
-147 TVKVKANNYKQTTV
+147 TIKVKANNYKQTTV

-222 VFKTYGGF
+222 VFKTYGGY
-230 NRTGIKVNIP
+230 NKAGVKAVIP
-240 KKPAATPTAT
+240 SKPQPTETPTETPEPTVEPTA
-250 ETPKPTVKPTATPK
+250 TPKPTVKPTATPK
-264 PTAKPT
+264 PTQ
-270 ATPTE
+270 
-275 TPEPT
+275 
-280 IEPTATPKPTQKPKP
+280 TPKPV
-295 TATSKPTQTPKPTAT
+295 ATPKPTQTPKPTAT

-339 KAGLPL
+339 KAGLPAL
-345 LEEHESLNKAAQI
+345 IENEALNRAAQI
-358 RVEETLEK
+358 RVEETIEK

-371 PNGGDDSTLSYE
+371 PNGEGPTSVGYE
-383 SGAANLHGEV
+383 AGAGNLAAEI

-398 NNPEVAISA
+398 YNPEVAISA
-407 WMESKGHRETILNH
+407 WMESKGHREIMLSS
-421 NWRYVGAGWRSISQ
+421 RYLYVGAGWRNISQ
-435 YGSYEVLVFADKDPD
+435 YVSYEVLVFADKDPD
-450 QKYTLSVDANGG
+450 QKYALSVDANGG
-462 TFPTKGDVETFDLQV
+462 VFPTKGDVETFDLQV

-493 EENEFKNW
+493 EGNEFEKWSCYVPSFGLEEN
-501 TLIDTV
+501 V
-507 GIETRVKNC
+507 GTKLT
-516 VHMFEDLKVK
+516 MFAAKEVK

-561 TPIETPEIPEPTI
+561 TPIETSEIPEPTI

-611 KLTPNTISVE
+611 KLTPNTISVK

>member
-90 VNSSTSKYTHK
+90 VSSSTSKYTHK

-147 TVKVKANNYKQTTV
+147 TVNVKANNYKQTTV
-161 TWSKSGN
+161 TWNKSGN

-222 VFKTYGGF
+222 VFKTYGGY
-230 NRTGIKVNIP
+230 NKAGVKAVIP
-240 KKPAATPTAT
+240 SKPQPTETPTETPEPTVEPTA
-250 ETPKPTVKPTATPK
+250 TPKPTVKPTATPK
-264 PTAKPT
+264 PT
-270 ATPTE
+270 
-275 TPEPT
+275 
-280 IEPTATPKPTQKPKP
+280 
-295 TATSKPTQTPKPTAT
+295 QTPKPTAT
-310 PTPVPNYMTEAY
+310 PTSVPNYMTEAY

-339 KAGLPL
+339 KAGLPAL
-345 LEEHESLNKAAQI
+345 IENEALNRAAQI
-358 RVEETLEK
+358 RVEETIEK

-371 PNGGDDSTLSYE
+371 PNGEGPTSVGYE
-383 SGAANLHGEV
+383 AGAGNLAAEI

-398 NNPEVAISA
+398 YNPEVAISA
-407 WMESKGHRETILNH
+407 WMESKGHREIMLSS
-421 NWRYVGAGWRSISQ
+421 RYLYVGAGWRNISQ
-435 YGSYEVLVFADKDPD
+435 YVSYEVLVFADKDPD
-450 QKYTLSVDANGG
+450 QKYALSVDANGG

-493 EENEFKNW
+493 EGNEFEKWSCYVPSFGLEEN
-501 TLIDTV
+501 V
-507 GIETRVKNC
+507 GTKLT
-516 VHMFEDLKVK
+516 MFAAKEVK

-532 ATPIPTLTPTP
+532 ATPIPTLTPEPIITP
-543 TVTPEPI
+543 DPDPVITPEVTI
-550 ATPTPTMTPEP
+550 TPEP
-561 TPIETPEIPEPTI
+561 TEAPEPTETPEPTATPE
-574 TPAPDE
+574 
-580 TPTEST
+580 
-586 SESDSNNNDDDLEF
+586 
-600 EDYACLTADNI
+600 
-611 KLTPNTISVE
+611 
-621 NALGED
+621 ED
-627 FSDSIELEP
+627 FSDTYQQDADLALNEADTFSDTFGSPEVK

>member
-182 KWTRIAMVDSR
+182 KWTRIAMVDNR

-339 KAGLPL
+339 KAGLPAL
-345 LEEHESLNKAAQI
+345 VENEALNRAARV
-358 RVEETLEK
+358 RVEEIVEK
-366 FSHER
+366 FSHGR
-371 PNGGDDSTLSYE
+371 PNGEDSSTVGYE
-383 SGAANLHGEV
+383 VGAGNIGSEV
-393 IERGA
+393 IERGG
-398 NNPEVAISA
+398 NTPEIAISA
-407 WMESKGHRETILNH
+407 WMQSKGHRNTILSSS
-421 NWRYVGAGWRSISQ
+421 WYYVGAGWRHGVSQ
-435 YGSYEVLVFADKDPD
+435 NSGYAVLVFADKDPD

-493 EENEFKNW
+493 EGNEFEKWSCYVPSFGLEEN
-501 TLIDTV
+501 V
-507 GIETRVKNC
+507 GTKLT
-516 VHMFEDLKVK
+516 MFAAKEVK

-543 TVTPEPI
+543 TLTPEPI
-550 ATPTPTMTPEP
+550 ITPDPDPVITPEVTITPEP
-561 TPIETPEIPEPTI
+561 TEAPELTETPE
-574 TPAPDE
+574 
-580 TPTEST
+580 
-586 SESDSNNNDDDLEF
+586 
-600 EDYACLTADNI
+600 
-611 KLTPNTISVE
+611 
-621 NALGED
+621 ED
-627 FSDSIELEP
+627 FSDASQQDADLALNEADTFSDTFDSPEVK

>member
-37 EAAIKRT
+37 EAAIKRM

-147 TVKVKANNYKQTTV
+147 TVNVKANNYKQTTV

-222 VFKTYGGF
+222 VFKTYGGY
-230 NRTGIKVNIP
+230 NKAGVKAVIP
-240 KKPAATPTAT
+240 SKPQPTETPTETPEPTVEPTA
-250 ETPKPTVKPTATPK
+250 TPKPTVKPTATPK
-264 PTAKPT
+264 PTQ
-270 ATPTE
+270 
-275 TPEPT
+275 
-280 IEPTATPKPTQKPKP
+280 TPKPV
-295 TATSKPTQTPKPTAT
+295 ATPKPTQTPKPTAT

-339 KAGLPL
+339 KAGLPAL
-345 LEEHESLNKAAQI
+345 VENEALNRAARV
-358 RVEETLEK
+358 RVEEIVEK

-371 PNGGDDSTLSYE
+371 PNGQDSGTVGYE
-383 SGAANLHGEV
+383 VGAGNIGSEV
-393 IERGA
+393 IERGG
-398 NNPEVAISA
+398 NTPEIAISA
-407 WMESKGHRETILNH
+407 WMQSKGHRNTILSSS
-421 NWRYVGAGWRSISQ
+421 WYYVGAGWRHGVSQ
-435 YGSYEVLVFADKDPD
+435 NSGYAVLVFADKDPD

-462 TFPTKGDVETFDLQV
+462 VFPTKGDVETFDLQV

-493 EENEFKNW
+493 EENDFKDW

-507 GIETRVKNC
+507 GIEYNAGSNNI
-516 VHMFEDLKVK
+516 HMFEDLKVK
-526 ANWTPL
+526 ANWTTL

-543 TVTPEPI
+543 TLTPEPI
-550 ATPTPTMTPEP
+550 ITPDPDPVITPEVTITPEP
-561 TPIETPEIPEPTI
+561 TETPEPTTTPE
-574 TPAPDE
+574 
-580 TPTEST
+580 
-586 SESDSNNNDDDLEF
+586 
-600 EDYACLTADNI
+600 
-611 KLTPNTISVE
+611 
-621 NALGED
+621 ED
-627 FSDSIELEP
+627 FSDASQQDTNLALNEADTFSDTFDSPEVK

>member
-90 VNSSTSKYTHK
+90 VSSSTSKYTHK
-101 SSARYPLKAGKKYYY
+101 SSARYPLKAGKRYYY

-222 VFKTYGGF
+222 VFKTYGGY
-230 NRTGIKVNIP
+230 NKAGVKAVIP
-240 KKPAATPTAT
+240 SKPQPTETPTETPEPTVEPTA
-250 ETPKPTVKPTATPK
+250 TPKPTVKPTATPK
-264 PTAKPT
+264 PTQ
-270 ATPTE
+270 
-275 TPEPT
+275 
-280 IEPTATPKPTQKPKP
+280 TPKPV
-295 TATSKPTQTPKPTAT
+295 ATPKPTQTPKPTAT

-339 KAGLPL
+339 KAGLPAL
-345 LEEHESLNKAAQI
+345 IENEALNRAAQI
-358 RVEETLEK
+358 RVEETIEK

-371 PNGGDDSTLSYE
+371 PNGEGPTSVGYE
-383 SGAANLHGEV
+383 AGAGNLAAEI

-398 NNPEVAISA
+398 YNPEVAISA
-407 WMESKGHRETILNH
+407 WMESKGHREIMLSS
-421 NWRYVGAGWRSISQ
+421 RYLYVGAGWRNISQ
-435 YGSYEVLVFADKDPD
+435 YVSYEVLVFADKDPD

-462 TFPTKGDVETFDLQV
+462 VFPTKGDVETFDLQV

-493 EENEFKNW
+493 EGNEFEKWSCYVPSFGLEEN
-501 TLIDTV
+501 V
-507 GIETRVKNC
+507 GTKLT
-516 VHMFEDLKVK
+516 MFAAKEVK